1 MGTLG
6 SEYRHY
12 KLHNMYIFF
21 LQSPFFLNLTTNLL
35 NAYFKAKIR
44 KVPVKMIYP
53 RRGAVN
59 GWIMISFCQEMA
71 CLAVYSGF

>member
-21 LQSPFFLNLTTNLL
+21 LQSPFFLNLTTNLG
-35 NAYFKAKIR
+35 NAYFKAKIKQYVSNSNKCR
-44 KVPVKMIYP
+44 FPNDFLQLQQQK
-53 RRGAVN
+53 N
-59 GWIMISFCQEMA
+59 
-71 CLAVYSGF
+71 